1 MVVLDLPRES
11 ARRCR
16 ISRQLTLGIVSAP
29 QNLNVLRRHGW
40 RAVPLRQ
47 DGPFRM
53 RWTGDEHADRSWVHL
68 QMLRFHDGQTD
79 PARRDTASELAM
91 REYQDISG

>member
-1 MVVLDLPRES
+1 
-11 ARRCR
+11 
-16 ISRQLTLGIVSAP
+16 
-29 QNLNVLRRHGW
+29 
-40 RAVPLRQ
+40 
-47 DGPFRM
+47 M